1 MASIHVTTSSL
12 ISFFLPKQLSVWNRT
27 AYFATQQHQRI
38 KNSPCLS
45 QTSHPLLAFSYPLLI
60 SPAISINVPDW
71 IGNLW
76 ESVLRAVPKK
86 KTSHSKKRSR
96 QRAGKAL
103 KDVTSLNKCSGCGH
117 VKRFHVLC
125 PFCVKDIQNLW
136 KGKPQKTTTAE
147 KPIDP

>member
-1 MASIHVTTSSL
+1 MASSHVTTSSL
-12 ISFFLPKQLSVWNRT
+12 ISFFLPIRLSIWNRT
-27 AYFATQQHQRI
+27 TYFATRQHQRLT
-38 KNSPCLS
+38 NPPFLS
-45 QTSHPLLAFSYPLLI
+45 QVSHPLLAFSYPLSF
-60 SPAISINVPDW
+60 SPAISIIVPDW

-76 ESVLRAVPKK
+76 ESILRAVPKK

-103 KDVTSLNKCSGCGH
+103 KNVTSLNKCSGCGH

-136 KGKPQKTTTAE
+136 KGKQQKTTTAE
-147 KPIDP
+147 KPVDP